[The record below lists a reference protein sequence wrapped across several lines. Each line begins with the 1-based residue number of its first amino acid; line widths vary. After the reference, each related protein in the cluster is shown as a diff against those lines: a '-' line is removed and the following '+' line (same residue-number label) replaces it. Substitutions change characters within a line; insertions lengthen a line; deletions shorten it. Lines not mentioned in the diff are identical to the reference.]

1 MIKKYFKITEK
12 TKWILYIF
20 ILILVVLGVLNLIIP
35 VYSSKIIDSLTNK
48 NINEFIRLLTIL
60 SILFITTNTFSF
72 LACKS
77 YSLFFKNTF
86 INIHKKIINSVY
98 EYDDKLLN
106 KLKGRIISTV
116 NIDIINISVM
126 ADYMFS
132 FMHNLVLIICMLIF
146 FIKTYV
152 IFGVFLVVAT
162 VVYILLASYLTKKEA
177 YYFRGQR
184 MYLDKLIN
192 MLGQTLSGIKEIKT
206 SNIKPSLNKKYDGL
220 RRSWANKYMLK
231 RKYVIAHSVLLKFIM
246 YLSKIMLYILSMY
259 LLFNNKVTI
268 GIIVLL
274 INYFEN
280 IFTYSTKLVEDMS
293 KVREYNISLNRVCNL
308 LDNKPDNYFG
318 LINNIN
324 IDGHVKFKNVSF
336 SYNGVS
342 TIKNI
347 NFEAEKGKITVITG
361 KTGSGKTTIFNILL
375 RLYKPYK
382 GFVYIDDI
390 KIDEYKKDTYYKN
403 VSVVN
408 QESFLF
414 NMSIKDNLKMVCSD
428 EKKYIEM
435 CKKVGIHD
443 LIEHLPKG
451 YNTILSDNASNLS
464 GGQKRLLSLAKT
476 LLTGSKILLF
486 DEVTS
491 SLDIKTTSKII
502 EVIKDL
508 KNDHTVIIIT
518 HKKEV
523 MKIADNLIMLN
534 KGKIVCTGTY
544 KKLLSNEYFNKLIA
558 NEKES

>member
-20 ILILVVLGVLNLIIP
+20 ISILVVLGVLNLIIP
-35 VYSSKIIDSLTNK
+35 VYSSKIIDSLPNK

-60 SILFITTNTFSF
+60 SILFIATNTFSF

-152 IFGVFLVVAT
+152 IFGVFLVIAT

-220 RRSWANKYMLK
+220 RRSWSNKYMLK

-318 LINNIN
+318 LINNSN

-451 YNTILSDNASNLS
+451 YNTILNDNASNLS

-502 EVIKDL
+502 EVLKDL

-523 MKIADNLIMLN
+523 MKIADNLIMLE

-544 KKLLSNEYFNKLIA
+544 KKLLSNKHFNKLAA
-558 NEKES
+558 NEKTN

>member
-20 ILILVVLGVLNLIIP
+20 ISILVVLGVLNLIIP
-35 VYSSKIIDSLTNK
+35 VYSSK
-48 NINEFIRLLTIL
+48 
-60 SILFITTNTFSF
+60 
-72 LACKS
+72 
-77 YSLFFKNTF
+77 
-86 INIHKKIINSVY
+86 
-98 EYDDKLLN
+98 
-106 KLKGRIISTV
+106 
-116 NIDIINISVM
+116 ISVM

-152 IFGVFLVVAT
+152 IFGVFLVIAT

-206 SNIKPSLNKKYDGL
+206 SNIKPSLNKKYYGL
-220 RRSWANKYMLK
+220 RRSWSNKYMLK

-318 LINNIN
+318 LINNSN

-451 YNTILSDNASNLS
+451 YNTILNDNASNLS

-502 EVIKDL
+502 EVLKYL

-523 MKIADNLIMLN
+523 MKIADNLIMLE

-544 KKLLSNEYFNKLIA
+544 KKLLSNKHFNKLAA
-558 NEKES
+558 NEKTN

>member
-20 ILILVVLGVLNLIIP
+20 TLILVILGVLNLIIP

-152 IFGVFLVVAT
+152 IFGVFLVIAT

-408 QESFLF
+408 HESFLF

-451 YNTILSDNASNLS
+451 YNTILNDNASNLS

-502 EVIKDL
+502 EVLKDL
-508 KNDHTVIIIT
+508 KNDHTIIIIT

-544 KKLLSNEYFNKLIA
+544 KKLLSNEYFNKLVA
-558 NEKES
+558 NEKTN

>member
-20 ILILVVLGVLNLIIP
+20 ISILVVLGVLNLIIP
-35 VYSSKIIDSLTNK
+35 VYSSKIIDSLPNK

-152 IFGVFLVVAT
+152 IFGVFLVIAT

-206 SNIKPSLNKKYDGL
+206 SNIKPSLNKKYYGL
-220 RRSWANKYMLK
+220 RKSWSNKYMLK

-318 LINNIN
+318 LINNSN

-451 YNTILSDNASNLS
+451 YNTILNDNASNLS

-502 EVIKDL
+502 EVLKYL

-523 MKIADNLIMLN
+523 MKIADNLIMLE

-544 KKLLSNEYFNKLIA
+544 KKLLSNKYFNKLAA
-558 NEKES
+558 NEKTN

>member
-20 ILILVVLGVLNLIIP
+20 ISILVVLGVLNLIIP
-35 VYSSKIIDSLTNK
+35 VYSSKIIDSLPNK

-152 IFGVFLVVAT
+152 IFGVFLVIAT

-206 SNIKPSLNKKYDGL
+206 SNIKPSLNKKYYGL
-220 RRSWANKYMLK
+220 RKSWSNKYMLK

-318 LINNIN
+318 LINNSN

-428 EKKYIEM
+428 EKKYIEL

-451 YNTILSDNASNLS
+451 YNTILNDNASNLS

-502 EVIKDL
+502 EVLKYL

-523 MKIADNLIMLN
+523 MKIADNLIMLE

-544 KKLLSNEYFNKLIA
+544 KKLLSNKYFNKLAA
-558 NEKES
+558 NEKTN

>member
-20 ILILVVLGVLNLIIP
+20 ISILVVLGVLNLIIP
-35 VYSSKIIDSLTNK
+35 VYSSKIIDSLPNK

-77 YSLFFKNTF
+77 YSFFFKNTF

-132 FMHNLVLIICMLIF
+132 FIHNLVLIICMLIF

-152 IFGVFLVVAT
+152 IFGVFLVIAT

-220 RRSWANKYMLK
+220 RRSWSNKYMLK

-318 LINNIN
+318 LINNSN

-451 YNTILSDNASNLS
+451 YNTILNDNASNLS

-502 EVIKDL
+502 EVLKYL

-523 MKIADNLIMLN
+523 MKIADNLIMLE

-544 KKLLSNEYFNKLIA
+544 KKLLSNKHFNKLAA
-558 NEKES
+558 NEKTN

>member
-152 IFGVFLVVAT
+152 IFGVFLVIAT

-318 LINNIN
+318 LINNSN
-324 IDGHVKFKNVSF
+324 IDGHVKIKNVSF

-502 EVIKDL
+502 EVLKDL
-508 KNDHTVIIIT
+508 KNDHTIIIIT

-544 KKLLSNEYFNKLIA
+544 KKLLSNEYFNKLVA
-558 NEKES
+558 NEKTD

>member
-20 ILILVVLGVLNLIIP
+20 ISILVVLGVLNLIIP
-35 VYSSKIIDSLTNK
+35 VYSSK
-48 NINEFIRLLTIL
+48 
-60 SILFITTNTFSF
+60 
-72 LACKS
+72 
-77 YSLFFKNTF
+77 
-86 INIHKKIINSVY
+86 
-98 EYDDKLLN
+98 
-106 KLKGRIISTV
+106 
-116 NIDIINISVM
+116 ISVM

-152 IFGVFLVVAT
+152 IFGVFLVIAT

-206 SNIKPSLNKKYDGL
+206 SNIKPSLNKKYYGL
-220 RRSWANKYMLK
+220 RKSWSNKYMLK

-318 LINNIN
+318 LINNSN

-443 LIEHLPKG
+443 LIKHLPKG
-451 YNTILSDNASNLS
+451 YNTILNDNASNLS

-502 EVIKDL
+502 EVLKYL

-523 MKIADNLIMLN
+523 MKIADNLIMLE

-544 KKLLSNEYFNKLIA
+544 KKLLSNKHFNKLAA
-558 NEKES
+558 NEKTN

>member
-152 IFGVFLVVAT
+152 IFGVFLVIAT

-502 EVIKDL
+502 EVLKDL
-508 KNDHTVIIIT
+508 KNDHTIIIIT